1 MYFVANVKVTEEN
14 RLLTRSFF
22 PRVFD
27 RLLWKLS
34 IVIRLRV
41 IVVYGRPEALFNLV
55 ITGSSQICR
64 QLPCKRRVQLN
75 QYVVGA
81 PMERIA
87 IDILG
92 PLPETRKLTI
102 LNSWLVTISQNG
114 LRYIQCPT
122 RRPPLLQR
130 SL

>member
-1 MYFVANVKVTEEN
+1 MYFVANVKVTEEI

-27 RLLWKLS
+27 RLLSKLI
-34 IVIRLRV
+34 IVIRLKS
-41 IVVYGRPEALFNLV
+41 PWCTLCNLV

-64 QLPCKRRVQLN
+64 QVGCKRRVPLK

-92 PLPETRKLTI
+92 PLPETPQINKFI
-102 LNSWLVTISQNG
+102 LVVSDYFTK
-114 LRYIQCPT
+114 
-122 RRPPLLQR
+122 
-130 SL
+130 